1 MCDLS
6 CEKGRNNS
14 SDNRIYGNNE
24 PIPVYQRNKSMKIFE
39 NPYSPGPESDCQD
52 QVEVSLANADYGIV
66 TNQYQDENAKQMN
79 IGALNSN
86 ENELRINQ
94 FNPNEYN
101 QSPHLSQGK
110 SISAPGYAGDW
121 YQTPVL
127 KQKTAEKAYN
137 SQTPVSVASKESKK
151 ADYASRFPLQI
162 SCARFAIK
170 DGEK

>member
-1 MCDLS
+1 
-6 CEKGRNNS
+6 
-14 SDNRIYGNNE
+14 
-24 PIPVYQRNKSMKIFE
+24 
-39 NPYSPGPESDCQD
+39 
-52 QVEVSLANADYGIV
+52 
-66 TNQYQDENAKQMN
+66 MN